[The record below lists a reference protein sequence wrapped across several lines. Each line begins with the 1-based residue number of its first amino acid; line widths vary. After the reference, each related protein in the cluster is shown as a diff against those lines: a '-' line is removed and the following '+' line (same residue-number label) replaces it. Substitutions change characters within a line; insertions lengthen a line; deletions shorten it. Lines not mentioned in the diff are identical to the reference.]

1 MQYGYSRDHRS
12 DTKQVVIALIVNPE
26 GFPLSYETFD
36 GNRTDVTTLEAVM
49 RMVKRKY
56 GRARRI
62 WVFDRGIVCEENL
75 ASLRKRGGQY
85 LVGTPRSKLK
95 AVEREL
101 LEGGWTQV
109 REQVEAKLI
118 STPTGTE
125 TYVLCRAIARREKER
140 AIRHRFSARME
151 RALKNLAQQVEQG
164 RLKDRQNIE
173 RRLGKIQA
181 RNSPVADLYALSL
194 AERDGPLVLNWNL
207 IEKRRAWCEAREGAY
222 LLRTNLERSEE
233 HTSELQSRL
242 HLVCRLLLEKKKN
255 TEIYY

>member
-26 GFPLSYETFD
+26 GFPLSYETCD

-62 WVFDRGIVCEENL
+62 WVFDRGIVSEENL

-85 LVGTPRSKLK
+85 LVGTPPSKLK

-109 REQVEAKLI
+109 REQVEANVI

-125 TYVLCRAIARREKER
+125 TYVLCRSIARRDKER
-140 AIRHRFSARME
+140 TIRHRLSA
-151 RALKNLAQQVEQG
+151 
-164 RLKDRQNIE
+164 QNDTAVTIMAHQT
-173 RRLGKIQA
+173 G
-181 RNSPVADLYALSL
+181 
-194 AERDGPLVLNWNL
+194 
-207 IEKRRAWCEAREGAY
+207 
-222 LLRTNLERSEE
+222 
-233 HTSELQSRL
+233 
-242 HLVCRLLLEKKKN
+242 
-255 TEIYY
+255 